1 MDTSFHSQI
10 GLVCIESVLR
20 RTRLEHLIVR
30 CKPIDSRQF
39 GHIVQLLGS
48 VQCDTLKSLVLSG
61 DSINEWLKLWPTAF
75 TPQLLSLV
83 MNGIGSPPQEL
94 SHANVVFVHYLVFAS
109 LLLELKFVNIQ
120 LEYVQ
125 DWQLIVDSL
134 DLRSMETLNLC
145 NSSACQLLSVMDS
158 MDAFNSRTPFREE
171 EGESE
176 TQFTLNLVPRSQ
188 LEILNVQQ
196 VLRRSSLGNVQIVCT
211 SFDSSLSTSHAKI
224 LRSLQWT
231 TAKSLVFVGDSI
243 NEWIQLLPAA
253 AGRRL
258 ESLSFYGSGSFP
270 LLLTHSSAMF
280 ISRTHRKS
288 LLREL
293 NFDNVLMQNKHDWG
307 HIVEYMDLKKLTT
320 DLGMCETSQ
329 NQLMSTAPAV
339 ELLFSKLE
347 GRPAQK
353 MKKTRKKEKKRAV
366 RTIQALRQYVKVD
379 GAMA

>member
-1 MDTSFHSQI
+1 
-10 GLVCIESVLR
+10 
-20 RTRLEHLIVR
+20 
-30 CKPIDSRQF
+30 
-39 GHIVQLLGS
+39 
-48 VQCDTLKSLVLSG
+48 
-61 DSINEWLKLWPTAF
+61 
-75 TPQLLSLV
+75 
-83 MNGIGSPPQEL
+83 
-94 SHANVVFVHYLVFAS
+94 
-109 LLLELKFVNIQ
+109 
-120 LEYVQ
+120 
-125 DWQLIVDSL
+125 
-134 DLRSMETLNLC
+134 METLDLC
-145 NSSACQLLSVMDS
+145 SSSACQLLSVMDS
-158 MDAFNSRTPFREE
+158 MDAFNSKTPFRKE

-196 VLRRSSLGNVQIVCT
+196 VLHRSRVGNVQNVCT
-211 SFDSSLSTSHAKI
+211 SFDSSLSTSLAKI

-253 AGRRL
+253 AGRRP

-280 ISRTHRKS
+280 ISRTRRKS

-293 NFDNVLMQNKHDWG
+293 NFDNVLMQNKHDWD

-339 ELLFSKLE
+339 EFLPSKLE
-347 GRPAQK
+347 GRPVQ
-353 MKKTRKKEKKRAV
+353 KKENDQEKGEKEGGAHYPGIAAIRIILSLV
-366 RTIQALRQYVKVD
+366 ELRY
-379 GAMA
+379 GPL